1 MTRQVLRGATLA
13 FALLASTTPAEARRG
28 DRLVTDAGVLT
39 IGGRFAFELMHVN
52 PDPGGSATG
61 VMLNFSP
68 SFGGFVIKNLLLE
81 GTLSA
86 RIGLGDLY
94 DNVPKTVG
102 FSFGIQYLFNF
113 RSIVIPYLGFRFG
126 PDFAIPQQ
134 GSTLASLGFSI
145 PAGILISLNERVG
158 LLIGTELAIDVGVSG
173 AARGTTISLP
183 IGYLGVNAF
192 F

>member
-1 MTRQVLRGATLA
+1 MISQRVRGVTLVL
-13 FALLASTTPAEARRG
+13 ALLAATGTAEARRG

-61 VMLNFSP
+61 VLLNFSP

-81 GTLSA
+81 GSLSA

-94 DNVPKTVG
+94 ESVPKTVG
-102 FSFGIQYLFNF
+102 FAFGLQYLFNF

-126 PDFAIPQQ
+126 PDFAIPRQ

-158 LLIGTELAIDVGVSG
+158 LLIGTELSIDVGVSG
-173 AARGTTISLP
+173 AAKGTTISLP
-183 IGYLGVNAF
+183 IGYLGVNAYF
-192 F
+192 